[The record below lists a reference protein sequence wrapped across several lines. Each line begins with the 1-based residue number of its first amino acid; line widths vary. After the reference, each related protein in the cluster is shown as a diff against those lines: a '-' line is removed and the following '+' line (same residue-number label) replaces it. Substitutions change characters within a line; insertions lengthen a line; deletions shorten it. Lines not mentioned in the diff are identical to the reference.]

1 MRAESAPWR
10 PPNALKS
17 SFWLPKSI
25 APSQRGRHDHRMG
38 SGRIT
43 PMIPN
48 LFSTE
53 PPREQA
59 APTPTPTTPSIEK
72 SAASSRHILPS
83 DLPAAI
89 KHLSD
94 QELEQLHVAVTIE
107 QQRRGKRPLP
117 SKTES
122 KRTELPAVTLTI
134 GKQNAVRAAF
144 KAGVTPAKIAK
155 QFGIPQ
161 SDVRRVIAYETMKQ

>member
-1 MRAESAPWR
+1 
-10 PPNALKS
+10 
-17 SFWLPKSI
+17 
-25 APSQRGRHDHRMG
+25 MG
-38 SGRIT
+38 SERIT

-59 APTPTPTTPSIEK
+59 ALTPTPTIPPIEK
-72 SAASSRHILPS
+72 LAASSRHILPS

-94 QELEQLHVAVTIE
+94 QELEQLLVAVTIE
-107 QQRRGKRPLP
+107 QQRRGKKPLP

-122 KRTELPAVTLTI
+122 KLPSVTLTI

-161 SDVRRVIAYETMKQ
+161 SDVRRVIANEQVKE

>member
-1 MRAESAPWR
+1 
-10 PPNALKS
+10 
-17 SFWLPKSI
+17 
-25 APSQRGRHDHRMG
+25 MG
-38 SGRIT
+38 SERIT

-59 APTPTPTTPSIEK
+59 ALTPTPTIPPIEN

-94 QELEQLHVAVTIE
+94 QELEQLLVAVTME
-107 QQRRGKRPLP
+107 QQRRGKKPSP
-117 SKTES
+117 SKAES

-161 SDVRRVIAYETMKQ
+161 SDVRRVIANATMKL